1 MKPGWLTLALGVG
14 LIIPLQQAMNAKM
27 RTFVVNP
34 MYASLVNFFVGAAF
48 GIVVAALMSAS
59 GEPGS
64 WRRAT
69 DAPWWAWCG
78 GLIGMAFIT
87 AGVLCVPR
95 IGVASFSAAVLVGQL
110 LGAMALDHL
119 GWMGVIQRQVTATRM
134 VGVGLLLLG
143 ASRKRASY
151 SKTAGRW

>member
-1 MKPGWLTLALGVG
+1 MKFGWLTLSLAVG

-34 MYASLVNFFVGAAF
+34 MYASLVNFLAGAVL
-48 GIVVAALMSAS
+48 GIVVAAIMSAS
-59 GEPGS
+59 GEPGN

-69 DAPWWAWCG
+69 EAPWWAWCG

-110 LGAMALDHL
+110 VGAMLLDHM
-119 GWMGVIQRQVTATRM
+119 GWMGVIQRQITATRM
-134 VGVGLLLLG
+134 CGVALLLVGVWLIHRD
-143 ASRKRASY
+143 S
-151 SKTAGRW
+151 

>member
-1 MKPGWLTLALGVG
+1 MKYTWLILALAVG
-14 LIIPLQQAMNAKM
+14 LIIPLQQVMNARM

-34 MYASLVNFFVGAAF
+34 MYASLVNFFVGAGL
-48 GIVVAALMSAS
+48 GIVVAMMMSAS
-59 GEPGS
+59 GEPGH

-69 DAPWWAWCG
+69 EAPWWAWCG

-110 LGAMALDHL
+110 IGAMWLDHF
-119 GWMGVIQRQVTATRM
+119 GWMGVIQRQVTWARAG
-134 VGVGLLLLG
+134 GVFLLLIGVWLIQRD
-143 ASRKRASY
+143 SN
-151 SKTAGRW
+151 